1 MNEIELTIL
10 MPCLNESQ
18 SLAFCIQ
25 EAKQYIQESGVSA
38 EILIADNGSTD
49 ASRKIASDCGA
60 RVELIAEKGYG
71 NALMGGIQAAQGKYI
86 IMGDCDGSY
95 DFSQA
100 DDFLQKLRAGFSLV
114 VGNRY
119 LGGIEKHA
127 MPFLHRRI
135 GVPFLSMLGRWRYK
149 VSIGDFHC
157 GLRAFHRQKALS
169 LNLQCGGMEFATEI
183 IGRFANA
190 GEPICEIPT
199 VLRCDRRGGHSH
211 LRTIP
216 DGWRHLRLLLSRN
229 GIRRHG

>member
-1 MNEIELTIL
+1 MKEIELTIL

-18 SLAFCIQ
+18 SLGFCIQ
-25 EAKQYIQESGVSA
+25 EAQRYIRTSGVLA

-49 ASRKIASDCGA
+49 GSREIAADCGA
-60 RVELIAEKGYG
+60 NVIIVSEKGYG
-71 NALMGGIQAAQGKYI
+71 STLIGGIRAARGKYI
-86 IMGDCDGSY
+86 LIGDCDGSY

-100 DDFLQKLRAGFSLV
+100 GDFLQKLREGFSLV

-135 GVPFLSMLGRWRYK
+135 GVPLLSMLGRWRYK
-149 VSIGDFHC
+149 VNVRDFHC

-169 LNLQCGGMEFATEI
+169 LGLQCSGMEFATEI
-183 IGRFANA
+183 IGRFAVA

-199 VLRCDRRGGHSH
+199 VLRCDRRNGHSH
-211 LRTIP
+211 LKTIP
-216 DGWRHLRLLLSRN
+216 DGWRHLRLMLFYKW
-229 GIRRHG
+229 